1 MVELAAGTGTTPDA
15 VRRRRLRGPRATL
28 RWRLTLAYGAVAG
41 TVGLLLL
48 LLSILLVD
56 RALRGGA
63 LPAEGLVVPL
73 GDGRFVSLEAVQD
86 AFRSEA
92 LRQLY
97 RQGLLALLVVG
108 ALGVVVSYV
117 LAGRVLSP
125 LHRITSTARRLSAE
139 QLSERLDLPGP
150 DDELKELAD
159 VFDEMLARLEAAFEA
174 QRRFVADASHELRT
188 PLAVMRTEVDVAL
201 ADPGATADDLR
212 AAAVVVRAATERA
225 DRLVD
230 SLLLLARSDRLSVDG
245 LPVTERVELSAVTA
259 AGLAAVRGEV
269 AERALAVEVA
279 WAPAPVLGD
288 PGLLERLAGNLVENA
303 VQHNVPG
310 GWVHAATG
318 TDHGRAWLVVE
329 NSGAVVPPDEV
340 EQLFT
345 PFRRHGRARTAR
357 RGAGLGLSIV
367 RAVTRVHG
375 GQVVATAR
383 PDGGLRVR
391 VDLPADR
398 PAAGAP

>member
-1 MVELAAGTGTTPDA
+1 VVDLQ
-15 VRRRRLRGPRATL
+15 VRRPRGPRATL
-28 RWRLTLAYGAVAG
+28 RWRLTLVYGAVAVA
-41 TVGLLLL
+41 VGLLLL

-56 RALRGGA
+56 RAVRDGFIDAPGVFI
-63 LPAEGLVVPL
+63 PVGE
-73 GDGRFVSLEAVQD
+73 GRFVSVNALQD
-86 AFRSEA
+86 GLRQDA

-97 RQGLLALLVVG
+97 RQGLLALAVLG
-108 ALGVVVSYV
+108 TLGVAMSYV
-117 LAGRVLSP
+117 LAGRVLNP

-139 QLSERLDLPGP
+139 QLSDRIDLPGP

-159 VFDEMLARLEAAFEA
+159 VFDEMLARLQASFEA

-201 ADPGATADDLR
+201 ADPDATTQDLR
-212 AAAVVVRAATERA
+212 SAAAVVREATERA

-245 LPVTERVELSAVTA
+245 LPVTELVELSAVAA

-269 AERALAVEVA
+269 ADRGLQVETA
-279 WAPAPVLGD
+279 WAPAPVRGD

-303 VQHNVPG
+303 VRHNVDR

-318 TDHGRAWLVVE
+318 SGGGRSWLAVT
-329 NSGAVVPPDEV
+329 NSGTEVRPDEV
-340 EQLFT
+340 EALFE
-345 PFRRHGRARTAR
+345 PFRRHGTARTAR

-367 RAVTRVHG
+367 RAVARVHG
-375 GQVVATAR
+375 GQVVAEAR
-383 PDGGLRVR
+383 PDGGLVVR
-391 VDLPADR
+391 VDLPA
-398 PAAGAP
+398 GAWTRLPGGPDGSSA